1 MIETVINGLKDNGV
15 ENIFVV
21 VGYLKEQF
29 QYLSQKYKN
38 LYLIDNPDYK
48 TINNISSIYW
58 AKDKLSFDDTYICEG
73 DLFLSDS
80 SIFNKQPDYS
90 CYFGKM
96 IKGYSSDWVFELNE
110 NKEIIRIGKKGAN
123 CYNMVGISYFK
134 KKDLI
139 ILSKCIEKVYYS
151 KGYENMFWDDVVN
164 NNLDKIKLKIKKVES
179 NQVIEIDTVE
189 ELQIVNN
196 GVKNGR

>member
-1 MIETVINGLKDNGV
+1 
-15 ENIFVV
+15 
-21 VGYLKEQF
+21 
-29 QYLSQKYKN
+29 
-38 LYLIDNPDYK
+38 
-48 TINNISSIYW
+48 
-58 AKDKLSFDDTYICEG
+58 
-73 DLFLSDS
+73 
-80 SIFNKQPDYS
+80 
-90 CYFGKM
+90 M

-110 NKEIIRIGKKGAN
+110 NKEIIRIGKKGTN